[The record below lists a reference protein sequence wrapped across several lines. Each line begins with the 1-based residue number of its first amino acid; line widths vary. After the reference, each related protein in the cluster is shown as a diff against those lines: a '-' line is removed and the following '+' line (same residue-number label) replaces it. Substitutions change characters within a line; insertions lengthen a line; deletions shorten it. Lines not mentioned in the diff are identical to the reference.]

1 MFYSSLLGDIRGEYE
16 REKGKS
22 LPIVFSTE
30 GLEDVTECKVLH
42 DKIGK
47 RVLVGGTNAE
57 NGNGEMVNIFSFA
70 ETGKD
75 MEAKPTPFKNAPNFT
90 YGELADTE
98 ENPIVVVLT
107 KGIRFFSDIPT
118 YVEVLYINNDMM
130 LVSLIYGACEFQF
143 ADGSYIPLQRC
154 NEYDLNRDILV
165 TLDCKALKEKTLCQT
180 KGGYDKSY
188 NQVCPLLVRGKT
200 GAKSSISVR
209 CLSHE
214 GYVFDVE
221 RVENALAK
229 EKAAYE
235 KRKADAEE
243 KRVANAKKTEEILKA
258 EEARKREAIE
268 ARKRAATDAR
278 KSKAGA
284 KRATAGKTSTKRT
297 EVIDVDGES
306 EELVDYKGKRN
317 PKAEAFLN
325 LFK

>member
-30 GLEDVTECKVLH
+30 GLEDVTKCKVLH

-57 NGNGEMVNIFSFA
+57 DGNGEMVNIFSFA

-143 ADGSYIPLQRC
+143 EDGSYIPLQRC

-165 TLDCKALKEKTLCQT
+165 QSGMSSVGKRQNWRKVKYFSTVRKPRR
-180 KGGYDKSY
+180 
-188 NQVCPLLVRGKT
+188 VCVRCRTCGKCTRRGK
-200 GAKSSISVR
+200 GSV
-209 CLSHE
+209 
-214 GYVFDVE
+214 
-221 RVENALAK
+221 
-229 EKAAYE
+229 
-235 KRKADAEE
+235 
-243 KRVANAKKTEEILKA
+243 
-258 EEARKREAIE
+258 
-268 ARKRAATDAR
+268 
-278 KSKAGA
+278 
-284 KRATAGKTSTKRT
+284 
-297 EVIDVDGES
+297 
-306 EELVDYKGKRN
+306 
-317 PKAEAFLN
+317 
-325 LFK
+325 

>member
-57 NGNGEMVNIFSFA
+57 DGNGEMVNIFSFA

-143 ADGSYIPLQRC
+143 EDGSYIPLQRC

-221 RVENALAK
+221 RVENVLAE
-229 EKAAYE
+229 EKAAY
-235 KRKADAEE
+235 D
-243 KRVANAKKTEEILKA
+243 AKKTEEILKA
-258 EEARKREAIE
+258 EEIRKREAVE
-268 ARKRAATDAR
+268 ARKRAATEAR

-284 KRATAGKTSTKRT
+284 STKRPK
-297 EVIDVDGES
+297 VVDVDGES